1 MYSLIR
7 GCHITIGSVSFT
19 SVVDVTIK
27 RSTRE
32 ANATAVIKVPVTA
45 VLRQQG
51 GEKTYI
57 ETAKQIAVD
66 DKVNIK
72 LGYDGYLK
80 TEFVGFVKRLNYSV
94 PLEIEC
100 EDWYWKLRRSSI
112 KKSYPSTTVKSLLN
126 DVLAG
131 SGATVHPATIDLGLK
146 NTIIDN
152 KTGAWIIEKLKS
164 DYGLTVFFDLQGR
177 LYAGKAY
184 EVKGEQVKYE
194 LRGNVIKDD
203 DLKFYRAD
211 DYKLKVEAKS
221 YDRNGAKLEAS
232 VGAEGGESKTLFFY
246 DVKDA
251 VQLKTLAE
259 AELKRY
265 SFDGYRGKIETFL
278 VPYAEPGMVAALAD
292 PMYNQRSGNYYIEST
307 EVKFGRSG
315 GRRIVE
321 LGIKIPPTP

>member
-1 MYSLIR
+1 MYSLIG
-7 GCHITIGSVSFT
+7 GCKITIGAASFT
-19 SVVDVTIK
+19 SVVDVVIK

-32 ANATAVIKVPVTA
+32 PNATAVIKVPVTA
-45 VLRQQG
+45 VLKQKG

-57 ETAKQIAVD
+57 ETARQIAVD
-66 DKVNIK
+66 DKVTIQ
-72 LGYDGYLK
+72 LGYDGSLK
-80 TEFVGFVKRLNYSV
+80 TEFVGFVKRLNYTV

-112 KKSYPSTTVKSLLN
+112 KKSYAQTTVKDLLN

-152 KTGAWIIEKLKS
+152 KTGAWVIEKLKS
-164 DYGLTVFFDLQGR
+164 DYGLTVFFDMQGR

-184 EVKGEQVKYE
+184 EVKGETVKYE
-194 LRGNVIKDD
+194 LNGDLKNVLKDD

-211 DYKLKVEAKS
+211 DYKLKVDAKS
-221 YDRNGAKLEAS
+221 YDRNGAKLEAT

-251 VQLKTLAE
+251 AQLKALAE

-278 VPYAEPGMVAALAD
+278 IPYAEPGMVASLTD
-292 PMYNQRSGNYYIEST
+292 SLYNQRSGNYYVEST

-315 GRRIVE
+315 ARRTVE
-321 LGIKIPPTP
+321 LGIKI